1 MICLSIFAFA
11 FASAS
16 DPFKSTKARVPG
28 KMYKRR
34 CEDEDS
40 DLMEENNLKDVIKY
54 MRKKNMHESWIGS
67 VVGINFKGTTVL
79 KIYFD

>member
-1 MICLSIFAFA
+1 
-11 FASAS
+11 
-16 DPFKSTKARVPG
+16 
-28 KMYKRR
+28 
-34 CEDEDS
+34 
-40 DLMEENNLKDVIKY
+40 MEENNLKDVIKY